1 MVKSVNLTEVEKS
14 KIVIEEIEKFNKL
27 IKDHKT
33 ILIAI
38 GNL

>member
-27 IKDHKT
+27 IKGHKN